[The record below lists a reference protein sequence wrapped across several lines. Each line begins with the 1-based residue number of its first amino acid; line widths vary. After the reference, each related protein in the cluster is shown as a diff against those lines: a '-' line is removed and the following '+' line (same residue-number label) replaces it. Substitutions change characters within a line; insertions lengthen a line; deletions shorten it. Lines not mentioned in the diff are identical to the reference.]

1 MTSEPRDLLA
11 EEWKLMQGQFDLYE
25 CYSLIIKLISIVLAA
40 LSLIFGYTHF
50 VMVLLVCVLWLQD
63 AIWKT
68 FQGRIEVRLL
78 ELEAFLSDDEETE
91 LALPFQ
97 FNTRYSESR
106 PGTVG
111 LLIEYLKQAARPTV
125 AFPYCVL
132 ILLVLVL

>member
-1 MTSEPRDLLA
+1 MTSEPRHLLA

-40 LSLIFGYTHF
+40 LSVIFGYTHF
-50 VMVLLVCVLWLQD
+50 AMAILVCVLWLQD

-78 ELEAFLSDDEETE
+78 ELEAFLSENKETE

-106 PGTVG
+106 PGTAG
-111 LLIEYLKQAARPTV
+111 LLIEYLKQAVRPTV
-125 AFPYCVL
+125 AFPHGVL
-132 ILLVLVL
+132 IVFVLVL